1 MCEPCPVGCVNCQY
15 PGFEGKPVLSK
26 GWASVEGFDWFSQDD
41 NAIEASSR
49 YLFLC
54 PIGLDEA
61 CLAEPLPHRVLN
73 ASVTPSNTSNMTC
86 KQGYEGSLCARCS
99 PESHTRSGRK
109 CKLCEAVTQEAA
121 VTSTVVL
128 VVGLLLSVLVYR
140 YLTHHASS
148 QLVRTLKRL
157 IPDLLSDVKVSD
169 EFSRLAPRAL
179 PFPLRLCSMSSD

>member
-1 MCEPCPVGCVNCQY
+1 M
-15 PGFEGKPVLSK
+15 
-26 GWASVEGFDWFSQDD
+26 EGFDWFSEDD

-73 ASVTPSNTSNMTC
+73 AAVTPSNTSNMTC
-86 KQGYEGSLCARCS
+86 KQGYEGTLCARCS
-99 PESHTRSGRK
+99 PETHTRSRRK
-109 CKLCEAVTQEAA
+109 CKLCEAITQEAA

-169 EFSRLAPRAL
+169 EFGRLAPRAL